1 MGRHARRYAGRTR
14 YDPAITPGARLLRNC
29 EVATHRIGAVD
40 KRSTIRAR
48 AEGQVQASV
57 RGRNCLVRLHNLS
70 AGGCLIEMTETD
82 PVAGDEIVIS
92 LIDGLQ
98 VCGRVAWKSA
108 DLVGVEFADRIHP
121 ALVEHLKALPTFSRS
136 DNWIPRDR
144 FGRALASR
152 GASTR
157 SK

>member
-1 MGRHARRYAGRTR
+1 M
-14 YDPAITPGARLLRNC
+14 
-29 EVATHRIGAVD
+29 D
-40 KRSTIRAR
+40 KRSAIRAR

-108 DLVGVEFADRIHP
+108 DLAGVEFADRIHP
-121 ALVEHLKALPTFSRS
+121 ALVEHLKALPTFSCS

>member
-1 MGRHARRYAGRTR
+1 M
-14 YDPAITPGARLLRNC
+14 LRNC

>member
-1 MGRHARRYAGRTR
+1 MPPAPSAGRIGGTVAGSIMGRHARRYAGRTR

-70 AGGCLIEMTETD
+70 AG
-82 PVAGDEIVIS
+82 A
-92 LIDGLQ
+92 
-98 VCGRVAWKSA
+98 A
-108 DLVGVEFADRIHP
+108 
-121 ALVEHLKALPTFSRS
+121 
-136 DNWIPRDR
+136 
-144 FGRALASR
+144 
-152 GASTR
+152 
-157 SK
+157 